1 MKKITNLA
9 LTVAYLCLAVTL
21 SVADIRITHLEWQ
34 DLRETGGGFYSYD
47 RAYSEFNPHS
57 PVAYRRFGAWVGGNR
72 PMAYGSSFVRGDIL
86 LDKMRRGTN
95 QRTSESLKSNAF
107 TLSLTRALG
116 LFLPLL

>member
-47 RAYSEFNPHS
+47 RAYSGFNPHS
-57 PVAYRRFGAWVGGNR
+57 PVAYRRFGA
-72 PMAYGSSFVRGDIL
+72 
-86 LDKMRRGTN
+86 
-95 QRTSESLKSNAF
+95 
-107 TLSLTRALG
+107 
-116 LFLPLL
+116 